1 METKKEWF
9 GVKSIIQH
17 KKDDINYLAY
27 EERVVLFLAIDF
39 DDAIMQ
45 AEIEANQ
52 YCLNDD
58 TVTNCKFYEAYKIF
72 DEKIIERTEVYSKIT
87 DSILDIKH
95 YLDLHYPE

>member
-45 AEIEANQ
+45 A
-52 YCLNDD
+52 
-58 TVTNCKFYEAYKIF
+58 
-72 DEKIIERTEVYSKIT
+72 
-87 DSILDIKH
+87 
-95 YLDLHYPE
+95 